1 MPKPS
6 IRAIQRLYAMSG
18 NRCAFSGCTA
28 LIIEDSPGMAGIN
41 MGEICHIRASKA
53 GGERY
58 DPDQTDVERHGY
70 ENLILLCRRHH
81 KLIDSDTIEFSVAK
95 LLAMKQE
102 HEQLAGRPES
112 TADRFSAKRLLDAMD
127 RITIPDNKG
136 TVVIVGAGSNVSIR
150 QPRSRVT
157 MAPLAGTIGADRD
170 MVRYTKYLAKQYNEF
185 ASWAPHRTEKFR
197 PAVIYANIT
206 KEFGS
211 KLELIPD
218 DRFGSVCAYL
228 QQRITRTRLGRM
240 RNAEGHRCYAS
251 FDEFL
256 DKGKQHH

>member
-18 NRCAFSGCTA
+18 NRCAFSRCTA
-28 LIIEDSPGMAGIN
+28 PIIEDGPGMAGIN
-41 MGEICHIRASKA
+41 MGEICHIRASKP

-58 DPDQTDVERHGY
+58 DPAQSDAERHGY

-102 HEQLAGRPES
+102 HEKLAGRPES
-112 TADRFSAKRLLDAMD
+112 TADTFSAKRLLDAMY
-127 RITIPDNKG
+127 RVTTPDNKG
-136 TVVIVGAGSNVSIR
+136 TVVIADAGSNVSIR

-197 PAVIYANIT
+197 PAVIYANIA

-240 RNAEGHRCYAS
+240 RNADGNRCYAS
-251 FDEFL
+251 FVEFL

>member
-81 KLIDSDTIEFSVAK
+81 KLIDSDTIEFSVVATTQ
-95 LLAMKQE
+95 ARDWR
-102 HEQLAGRPES
+102 AVRVSACRPIPW
-112 TADRFSAKRLLDAMD
+112 KR
-127 RITIPDNKG
+127 R
-136 TVVIVGAGSNVSIR
+136 
-150 QPRSRVT
+150 
-157 MAPLAGTIGADRD
+157 
-170 MVRYTKYLAKQYNEF
+170 
-185 ASWAPHRTEKFR
+185 
-197 PAVIYANIT
+197 
-206 KEFGS
+206 
-211 KLELIPD
+211 
-218 DRFGSVCAYL
+218 
-228 QQRITRTRLGRM
+228 
-240 RNAEGHRCYAS
+240 
-251 FDEFL
+251 
-256 DKGKQHH
+256 

>member
-6 IRAIQRLYAMSG
+6 IRAIQRLYALSG

-28 LIIEDSPGMAGIN
+28 PIIEDGPGMAGIN
-41 MGEICHIRASKA
+41 MGEICHIRASKP

-58 DPDQTDVERHGY
+58 DPAQSGAERQGY

-112 TADRFSAKRLLDAMD
+112 TADAFSAKRLLDAMD
-127 RITIPDNKG
+127 RITISDNKG
-136 TVVIVGAGSNVSIR
+136 TVVIAGSGSNISIR

-157 MAPLAGTIGADRD
+157 LAPLAGTIGADRD
-170 MVRYTKYLAKQYNEF
+170 MLRYTKYLAKQYNDF
-185 ASWAPHRTEKFR
+185 ASWAPHRTEKFSH
-197 PAVIYANIT
+197 AVIYRNIASN
-206 KEFGS
+206 FGS
-211 KLELIPD
+211 KVELIPD
-218 DRFGSVCAYL
+218 DRFFSVCTFL
-228 QQRITRTRLGRM
+228 QQKILRTRLGRLQ
-240 RNAEGHRCYAS
+240 NAKGNRCFAS
-251 FDEFL
+251 FGEFL
-256 DKGKQHH
+256 DKGKPRR

>member
-28 LIIEDSPGMAGIN
+28 PIIEDSPGMAGIN
-41 MGEICHIRASKA
+41 MGEICHIRASKPA
-53 GGERY
+53 GERY
-58 DPDQTDVERHGY
+58 DPEQSDAERHGY

-81 KLIDSDTIEFSVAK
+81 KLIDSDTIEFSVAR
-95 LLAMKQE
+95 LLAMKKK

-112 TADRFSAKRLLDAMD
+112 TADAFSAKRLLDAMD

-136 TVVIVGAGSNVSIR
+136 TVVIAGAGSNISIR
-150 QPRSRVT
+150 QPRSRV
-157 MAPLAGTIGADRD
+157 MVAPLVGTIGADRD

-185 ASWAPHRTEKFR
+185 ASWAPHRTEKFSH
-197 PAVIYANIT
+197 AVIYTNIM

-218 DRFGSVCAYL
+218 DRFESVCAYL
-228 QQRITRTRLGRM
+228 QQRITRTKLGRI
-240 RNAEGHRCYAS
+240 RNADGNRCYAS
-251 FDEFL
+251 FVEFL
-256 DKGKQHH
+256 DKGKPRH

>member
-6 IRAIQRLYAMSG
+6 IRIIQRLYAMSG

-28 LIIEDSPGMAGIN
+28 PIIEDGLGTAGIN

-58 DPDQTDVERHGY
+58 DPEQSDAERHGY

-102 HEQLAGRPES
+102 HEQLAGRPER
-112 TADRFSAKRLLDAMD
+112 TADVFSAKRLLDAMD
-127 RITIPDNKG
+127 RVTIPDNKG
-136 TVVIVGAGSNVSIR
+136 TVIIARAGSNVSIR
-150 QPRSRVT
+150 QPRSRIT
-157 MAPLAGTIGADRD
+157 MVPLAGTIGADRD
-170 MVRYTKYLAKQYNEF
+170 MVRYTKYLAKRYNEF
-185 ASWAPHRTEKFR
+185 ASWAPHHTGEFSY
-197 PAVIYANIT
+197 AVIYSNIS

-218 DRFGSVCAYL
+218 DRFDSVCAYL
-228 QQRITRTRLGRM
+228 QQKITRTKLGRIQ
-240 RNAEGHRCYAS
+240 NAEGNRCYAS

-256 DKGKQHH
+256 DKGKQRH